1 MKYDWTIS
9 DTDSSGNIE
18 EKGKGEYKRLR
29 ASLQFSTATETQLIA
44 SMLERGWDDERVTD
58 LYLTRRPS
66 RVRVEG
72 LHQGWLT
79 AGGAVESL
87 DQFLSR
93 LIGQARELVADKK
106 QPTLIT
112 DTDDLASSG
121 IRMAGEVA
129 SEIITDLAAKAKVI
143 TEVDKQ
149 IIGRNSATEDGSEFN
164 EELIYEPSLTQ
175 G

>member
-9 DTDSSGNIE
+9 DTDSSGNVE
-18 EKGKGEYKRLR
+18 EKGKSEYKRLR
-29 ASLQFSTATETQLIA
+29 ASLQFSTSTETQLIA
-44 SMLERGWDDERVTD
+44 SMLERGWNVERITD

-66 RVRVEG
+66 RVRIEG

-93 LIGQARELVADKK
+93 LIGQAKELVADKK

-112 DTDDLASSG
+112 DSNDLAF
-121 IRMAGEVA
+121 
-129 SEIITDLAAKAKVI
+129 TDLAVKAKVI
-143 TEVDKQ
+143 TEVE
-149 IIGRNSATEDGSEFN
+149 TESDSNRQVEDSDMVDT
-164 EELIYEPSLTQ
+164 EPIMSDNYS
-175 G
+175 